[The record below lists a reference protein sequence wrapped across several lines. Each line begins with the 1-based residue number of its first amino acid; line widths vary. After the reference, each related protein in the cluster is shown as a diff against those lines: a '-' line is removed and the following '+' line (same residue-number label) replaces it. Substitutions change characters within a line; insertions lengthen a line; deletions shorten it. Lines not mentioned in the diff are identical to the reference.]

1 MEEKTWQ
8 ERMQNKNSVSTL
20 VKNREREREKT
31 RLTRTGDPPSRAG
44 RNESFR
50 KNLIT
55 LIEAAK
61 RVAGWEGW
69 GVGKG
74 GVKYGATATRKPQ
87 KKKKEKNTKNIRVK
101 RAKNKGQVGRQLA
114 VGAKG
119 KRRRR
124 RRKRA
129 VAAISVRQRSKEP
142 SPD

>member
-74 GVKYGATATRKPQ
+74 GVKYGATTTRKPQ
-87 KKKKEKNTKNIRVK
+87 KKRRKKIRKKKEIVMEITKQRGNGQQLLRV
-101 RAKNKGQVGRQLA
+101 QLDQL
-114 VGAKG
+114 KG
-119 KRRRR
+119 KNDFIL
-124 RRKRA
+124 
-129 VAAISVRQRSKEP
+129 V
-142 SPD
+142 